1 MKTYE
6 EIKKSFLDNKQN
18 IVLGLGYILVF
29 LLGLGVGK
37 YDVEWEKKV
46 SRLQNNYNTKS
57 TNLQKEA
64 VETQKKDV
72 VQKTEL
78 APVTQSCPVKGN
90 ISAQGK
96 KLYHVVGG
104 SFYDR
109 VKPEECFD
117 TEAQAQAAGF
127 VKSSR

>member
-29 LLGLGVGK
+29 MLGLGVGK

-64 VETQKKDV
+64 VEIQKKDV
-72 VQKTEL
+72 VPKAETV
-78 APVTQSCPVKGN
+78 PVAQSCPVKGN

-109 VKPEECFD
+109 VKPEECFG